1 MRPKIRRHLGLLFE
15 ETRPPKLLM
24 AAKAESKAEFPVPV
38 GFTPHRYAVFLLHVA
53 AEIEH
58 ALMVQYLYAAFSL
71 GGSEVPADHW
81 IQVSE
86 WREIILGIAKEEMG
100 HLMTVQNVLRCLGGP
115 LNIDREDF
123 PWDSEFYPFP
133 FKLEPLTRQSLAK
146 YVYAEAP
153 SDWSGVEAKEVRAL
167 AEQGTGNPTS
177 PIHHVGTLYKA
188 IEDLLSDKTL
198 IKDEDFRDSTFPYQ
212 ANWDEWGRGYRGGE
226 RGNST
231 KAAMA
236 GTPDV
241 LLIPVVARTDSVS
254 ALQKIASQG
263 EANPTA
269 ADDAPSHF
277 ARFLRIFRKFPKDN
291 SWSPSRKV
299 PVDPIVLSEAQDSE
313 SGIDWGG
320 TPITHPESKLWA
332 HLFNIRYEALLTN
345 LLHTFEYPNNVT
357 AVSQTTPRGQLLH
370 STFGEMYN
378 IRALSGILVQMPLAP
393 DNSPL
398 MAGPPFQIPYTLKLP
413 TDAVDRWRTHLDLL
427 QVSIALTDCLSAMP
441 GQRHAAYLRTLRE
454 ADGQLIAMIEP
465 ILRRRAVAQPA
476 VKQYS

>member
-15 ETRPPKLLM
+15 EAKPQKLL
-24 AAKAESKAEFPVPV
+24 AAAGGSKAEFPVPV
-38 GFTPHRYAVFLLHVA
+38 EFTAHRYAVFLLHIA

-71 GGSEVPADHW
+71 GGSKVPADRW
-81 IQVSE
+81 IEVSQ

-100 HLMTVQNVLRCLGGP
+100 HLMTVQNVLRSLGGP
-115 LNIDREDF
+115 LNLDREDF
-123 PWDSEFYPFP
+123 PWDSDFYPFP

-146 YVYAEAP
+146 YVYAESPA
-153 SDWSGVEAKEVRAL
+153 DWSGAEADEVRAL
-167 AEQGTGNPTS
+167 AEQGVGNTTA
-177 PIHHVGTLYKA
+177 INHVGKLYKS
-188 IEDLLSDKTL
+188 IEDLLGDKAL
-198 IKDEDFRDSTFPYQ
+198 IMDADFRGSTFPYQ
-212 ANWDEWGRGYRGGE
+212 ANWDEWGRGYKGGE

-241 LLIPVVARTDSVS
+241 LLMPVVARTDSVA
-254 ALQKIASQG
+254 ALRKVADQG
-263 EANPTA
+263 EANPTG
-269 ADDAPSHF
+269 DEGAPSHF
-277 ARFLRIFRKFPKDN
+277 ARFLRIFRKFPKDH
-291 SWSPSRKV
+291 SWSPSRPV

-313 SGIDWGG
+313 AGVDWGG

-357 AVSQTTPRGQLLH
+357 DVSQTTPRGLLLH

-393 DNSPL
+393 DGSPGV
-398 MAGPPFQIPYTLKLP
+398 AGPPFQVPYTLKLAV
-413 TDAVDRWRTHLDLL
+413 DAVDRWRANFDLL
-427 QVSIALTDCLSAMP
+427 KVSMALTDRLLAVP
-441 GQRHAAYLRTLRE
+441 NQRHAAYLRTLRE
-454 ADGQLIAMIEP
+454 ADCQLIAMIER
-465 ILRRRAVAQPA
+465 ILHRPWAPQPA
-476 VKQYS
+476 LT